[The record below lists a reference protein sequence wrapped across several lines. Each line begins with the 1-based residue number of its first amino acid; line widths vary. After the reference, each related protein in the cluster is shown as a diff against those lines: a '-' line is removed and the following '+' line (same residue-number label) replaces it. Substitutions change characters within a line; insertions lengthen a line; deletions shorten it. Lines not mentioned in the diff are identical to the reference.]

1 MVTLQACFKWTDCK
15 LINLIKYLKEFKSSM
30 EFRNYDPNADK
41 AKLYQNVRKSINR
54 YT

>member
-15 LINLIKYLKEFKSSM
+15 LINLIKYLKEFKSFM

-41 AKLYQNVRKSINR
+41 VKLYQNVRKSINR